1 DSIIRA
7 NTQRIQ
13 RKLRTENPAG
23 ERISLRELFD
33 EGQEAQFVVGE
44 VRRMAQSG
52 RYRYRDVA
60 VMYRTNAQSRA
71 LEEGFIRGEI
81 PYQLIGGTRFYERRE
96 IKDAMAILRLISN
109 PNDAVSL
116 QRVLQNTPLG
126 KGVGTRTLQLMEQ
139 WARNSGHSIYDGL
152 AALTGALDIAPPDVG
167 SRAAKLL
174 VEVYSVIK
182 KLVEAETTLT
192 LSELFDSAMEQT
204 GYAAQFI
211 DTGDPDT
218 VERWENVLQLR

>member
-1 DSIIRA
+1 
-7 NTQRIQ
+7 
-13 RKLRTENPAG
+13 
-23 ERISLRELFD
+23 
-33 EGQEAQFVVGE
+33 
-44 VRRMAQSG
+44 
-52 RYRYRDVA
+52 
-60 VMYRTNAQSRA
+60 
-71 LEEGFIRGEI
+71 
-81 PYQLIGGTRFYERRE
+81 QLIGGTRFYERRE

-116 QRVLQNTPLG
+116 QRVMQNTPLG
-126 KGVGTRTLQLMEQ
+126 KGVGTRTLQLLEQ
-139 WARNSGHSIYDGL
+139 WARNSGRSIYDGL

-167 SRAAKLL
+167 GRAAKLL

-218 VERWENVLQLR
+218 LERWENVLQLRAVLSSYDDLPDATALQTFLEESALVADADTIADNDDQVTLI